1 MTKNAWKLKFVILF
15 TLIFLVGVSVGKGLD
30 KVLASSDNIY
40 KELEVFTDALNLI
53 RENYVEEIDT
63 QEVIYGAIRGMLKTL
78 DEHSAFLT
86 PEEFKEF
93 QVETSGSFGGLGIV
107 ISIVND
113 QLTIISPIEDTP
125 GWEAGLKEGD
135 KIVEID
141 GESTE
146 GITLYEAV
154 NNLRGK
160 KGTKVTIAVMREGW
174 KKPKNFT
181 IVRDIIKIKSVKY
194 EIYDDN
200 VVYIRIAEFQERT
213 ASDLRDNID
222 EIVDKTGGNMRGII
236 LDLRNDPGGLLSKA
250 VEVSDVF
257 LDEGVIVSVKGRD
270 SANDAVFSA
279 HREGTLP
286 DMPMVVLVNGGSASA
301 SEIVAGALRDLDKA
315 ILVGTKTFGKG
326 SVQTIIPMGDGS
338 GLKLTTAK
346 YFTPNGT
353 SIHDVGITPDIVVE
367 LPEIEAEESVVE
379 GEEVIVKE
387 EEVTEEEEPVDVQ
400 LEKAKEVI
408 HNWSKYEN
416 ILKK

>member
-30 KVLASSDNIY
+30 KVLASSDSIY
-40 KELEVFTDALNLI
+40 KELELFTDALNLV
-53 RENYVEEIDT
+53 RENYVEEVNT

-78 DEHSAFLT
+78 DDHSAFLT
-86 PEEFKEF
+86 PDEFKEF
-93 QVETSGSFGGLGIV
+93 QVETRGSFGGLGIV
-107 ISIVND
+107 ISIVD
-113 QLTIISPIEDTP
+113 ERLTIISPIEDTP

-154 NNLRGK
+154 SKLRGK

-181 IVRDIIKIKSVKY
+181 IVRDIIKIESVKH

-200 VVYIRIAEFQERT
+200 VVYIRITEFQERT
-213 ASDLRDNID
+213 ASDLRDALD
-222 EIVDKTGGNMRGII
+222 DIVDKTGGDMKGII

-270 SANDAVFSA
+270 SASDVVFSA
-279 HREGTLP
+279 HLEGTIPDLP
-286 DMPMVVLVNGGSASA
+286 IVVLVNGGSASA
-301 SEIVAGALRDLDKA
+301 SEIVAGALRDLKKA

-353 SIHDVGITPDIVVE
+353 SIHDVGIIPDIVVE
-367 LPEIEAEESVVE
+367 IPEPEEEEVVVE
-379 GEEVIVKE
+379 DGEVVVKE
-387 EEVTEEEEPVDVQ
+387 KEVTEEEEIVDIQ

-408 HNWSKYEN
+408 LNWSEYEYL
-416 ILKK
+416 LKK

>member
-53 RENYVEEIDT
+53 RENYVEEVDT

-154 NNLRGK
+154 NKLRGK

-353 SIHDVGITPDIVVE
+353 SIHDVGIIPDIVVE
-367 LPEIEAEESVVE
+367 LPDIEAEESVVE

>member
-1 MTKNAWKLKFVILF
+1 
-15 TLIFLVGVSVGKGLD
+15 
-30 KVLASSDNIY
+30 
-40 KELEVFTDALNLI
+40 
-53 RENYVEEIDT
+53 
-63 QEVIYGAIRGMLKTL
+63 
-78 DEHSAFLT
+78 
-86 PEEFKEF
+86 
-93 QVETSGSFGGLGIV
+93 
-107 ISIVND
+107 
-113 QLTIISPIEDTP
+113 
-125 GWEAGLKEGD
+125 
-135 KIVEID
+135 
-141 GESTE
+141 
-146 GITLYEAV
+146 
-154 NNLRGK
+154 
-160 KGTKVTIAVMREGW
+160 
-174 KKPKNFT
+174 
-181 IVRDIIKIKSVKY
+181 
-194 EIYDDN
+194 
-200 VVYIRIAEFQERT
+200 
-213 ASDLRDNID
+213 
-222 EIVDKTGGNMRGII
+222 
-236 LDLRNDPGGLLSKA
+236 LLSKA

-301 SEIVAGALRDLDKA
+301 SEIVAGALRDLNKA

-367 LPEIEAEESVVE
+367 LPDIEVEEVVVE
-379 GEEVIVKE
+379 DGEVVIE
-387 EEVTEEEEPVDVQ
+387 EKEVTDEEEPVDIQ

>member
-1 MTKNAWKLKFVILF
+1 MTKNAWKFKFVILF

-40 KELEVFTDALNLI
+40 KELELFTDALNLV
-53 RENYVEEIDT
+53 RENYVEEVNT
-63 QEVIYGAIRGMLKTL
+63 QEVIYGAIRGMLKSL

-93 QVETSGSFGGLGIV
+93 QVETRGSFGGLGIV
-107 ISIVND
+107 ISIVNE

-141 GESTE
+141 GESTK

-154 NNLRGK
+154 GKLRGK
-160 KGTKVTIAVMREGW
+160 KGTKVTIAIMREGW

-181 IVRDIIKIKSVKY
+181 IVRDIIKIESVKH

-200 VVYIRIAEFQERT
+200 VVYIRITEFQERT
-213 ASDLRDNID
+213 ASDLRDALD
-222 EIVDKTGGNMRGII
+222 DIVDKTGGNMRGII

-250 VEVSDVF
+250 VEVSDIF

-270 SANDAVFSA
+270 SAGDVVFSA
-279 HREGTLP
+279 HLNGTIPDLP
-286 DMPMVVLVNGGSASA
+286 IVVLVNGGSASA
-301 SEIVAGALRDLDKA
+301 SEIVAGALRDLKKA

-338 GLKLTTAK
+338 GMKLTTAK

-353 SIHDVGITPDIVVE
+353 SIHDVGIIPDIVVE
-367 LPEIEAEESVVE
+367 IPEPEAEEVVIEE
-379 GEEVIVKE
+379 GEVVVKE
-387 EEVTEEEEPVDVQ
+387 EVVTEKEEAVDIQ

-408 HNWSKYEN
+408 LNWSEYEYL
-416 ILKK
+416 LKK